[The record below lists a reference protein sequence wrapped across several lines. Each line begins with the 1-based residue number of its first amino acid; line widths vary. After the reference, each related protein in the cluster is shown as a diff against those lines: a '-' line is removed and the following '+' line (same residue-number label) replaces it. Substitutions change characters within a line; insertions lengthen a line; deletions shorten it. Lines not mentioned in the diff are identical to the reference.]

1 MLGLYAAV
9 TRATLDGKNPGGWIP
24 EEKITLPEAVEAYT
38 MSSAFAE
45 FQEKDKGSITPGKL
59 GDMVIL
65 SDNIFDLKPEAIR
78 NAKVETTIVG
88 GQVVYG
94 PARNR

>member
-1 MLGLYAAV
+1 
-9 TRATLDGKNPGGWIP
+9 
-24 EEKITLPEAVEAYT
+24 VEAYT

-59 GDMVIL
+59 ADMVIL

-88 GQVVYG
+88 GKVVYKA
-94 PARNR
+94 ARNR